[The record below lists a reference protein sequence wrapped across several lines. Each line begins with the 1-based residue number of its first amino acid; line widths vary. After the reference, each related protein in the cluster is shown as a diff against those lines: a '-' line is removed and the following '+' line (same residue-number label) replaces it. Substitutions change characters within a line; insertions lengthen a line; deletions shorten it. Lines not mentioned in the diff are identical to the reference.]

1 MEGLAIQQLK
11 DNQEKILLGQDS
23 APYISLNLSDFEK
36 LKLIEE
42 LAVPVATKTEA
53 LELECRITIQMCR
66 IGSPRAAAAPT
77 VRREQST
84 KRFPFRSKF

>member
-42 LAVPVATKTEA
+42 SAVPVATKN
-53 LELECRITIQMCR
+53 
-66 IGSPRAAAAPT
+66 GSFGT
-77 VRREQST
+77 
-84 KRFPFRSKF
+84 